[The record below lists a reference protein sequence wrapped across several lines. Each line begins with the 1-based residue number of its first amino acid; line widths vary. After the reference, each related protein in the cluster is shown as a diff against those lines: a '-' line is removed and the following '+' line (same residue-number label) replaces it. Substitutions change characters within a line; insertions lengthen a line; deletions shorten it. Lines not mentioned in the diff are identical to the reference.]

1 MRACVLRVR
10 VVRTCRRA
18 NRLGIAATDA
28 TQFRPFRG
36 RSVDQHSGNRGAAGH
51 GARHAVSPGSR
62 PRIRDRRCAAGARE
76 RNAGPCRIQVT
87 YQEFFAPGQ
96 VMRAELPGYTLTF
109 SAKDMRFSA
118 AVPGFGFVA
127 SPFRDDLQPTLDPAQ
142 MRPDHAAL
150 QAEAPGAVRLMLGGL
165 VLIVIGLALF
175 IRAFPLASRRQP
187 FAAVAARFARA
198 SRRAN
203 TSASETERDI
213 LLAMHRAFDASAGK
227 PVLAEDVD
235 DFLSCHQHFLPLR
248 TRIAWFFACSRDV
261 FFTDSADT
269 LDIARLGALCRD
281 LARAERLA

>member
-1 MRACVLRVR
+1 MCRRCRSIWQVAEAMRASRILCALVCCASVWCEPAAAQIVSVSLQPTPRSFGRFVGDLLTSTAVIAVRPGTVLDTRSLPAVGPVSAIADVRQVR
-10 VVRTCRRA
+10 V
-18 NRLGIAATDA
+18 
-28 TQFRPFRG
+28 
-36 RSVDQHSGNRGAAGH
+36 SGT
-51 GARHAVSPGSR
+51 P
-62 PRIRDRRCAAGARE
+62 DRVE
-76 RNAGPCRIQVT
+76 IQVT

-175 IRAFPLASRRQP
+175 IRALPLASRRQP

-235 DFLSCHQHFLPLR
+235 DFLFVPPAFLAATHAHRL
-248 TRIAWFFACSRDV
+248 V
-261 FFTDSADT
+261 F
-269 LDIARLGALCRD
+269 RL
-281 LARAERLA
+281 LA